1 MKKLLF
7 VSTYK
12 SPSVLRDLHILQNHF
27 NCKELFFPNASR
39 KFFFTIHSVIQILF
53 RMLKADVCF
62 VRFADF
68 RAFLVVIFAKLF
80 RKKSL
85 IAIGGYEVANEPDFN
100 YGALLTRSGGKRVK
114 YILKNADIIIANSD
128 FSRNEIKKLEN
139 IDVKVISHGIENTLS
154 FEKTITRDDVIVTIG
169 SLKKDIYK
177 LKGVDTFARAVTQVG
192 VKAIAIGEF
201 DKQVYAELKSINPE
215 LELPGFLPQNEITAI
230 LKNAKVY
237 CQLSYRESFG
247 VALLEAMALGCIPV
261 VTKNGALPEVV
272 GDVGFYVEYGDVN
285 KTADAISKALKSNNS
300 EDVID
305 RVNNKFLLQY
315 REEKLLNLLTEKKW
329 I

>member
-1 MKKLLF
+1 M
-7 VSTYK
+7 
-12 SPSVLRDLHILQNHF
+12 
-27 NCKELFFPNASR
+27 
-39 KFFFTIHSVIQILF
+39 
-53 RMLKADVCF
+53 
-62 VRFADF
+62 
-68 RAFLVVIFAKLF
+68 
-80 RKKSL
+80 
-85 IAIGGYEVANEPDFN
+85 
-100 YGALLTRSGGKRVK
+100 
-114 YILKNADIIIANSD
+114 
-128 FSRNEIKKLEN
+128 
-139 IDVKVISHGIENTLS
+139 
-154 FEKTITRDDVIVTIG
+154 
-169 SLKKDIYK
+169 
-177 LKGVDTFARAVTQVG
+177 
-192 VKAIAIGEF
+192 
-201 DKQVYAELKSINPE
+201 
-215 LELPGFLPQNEITAI
+215 
-230 LKNAKVY
+230 Y